1 MPLRTARQA
10 TALSEAALLT
20 GTTLSG
26 PATATGLQ
34 VLTSGPGGA
43 LVVQPKDS
51 ETQPFT
57 TEPQLAVLASKDRNG
72 RV

>member
-43 LVVQPKDS
+43 LVVQPK

-57 TEPQLAVLASKDRNG
+57 TEPQLVVLASKDRNG